1 MFDFSM
7 GELGVIFAVA
17 LIVIGPKKLP
27 EVAKMLG
34 KGLGSLKKTLDE
46 VKEGVQTE
54 LDEIKDTSC
63 IKEALNGGAELKKS
77 LQEMTDQVKTDFK
90 NAAETSVAET
100 SPNDRIKNV
109 AEAATEKDK
118 AEKISE

>member
-7 GELGVIFAVA
+7 GELGVTFAVA

-34 KGLGSLKKTLDE
+34 KGLGSLKKALDE

-54 LDEIKDTSC
+54 LNEIKDTSG
-63 IKEALNGGAELKKS
+63 IKEVIARHDRTGKDR
-77 LQEMTDQVKTDFK
+77 LQECRGRV
-90 NAAETSVAET
+90 SCG
-100 SPNDRIKNV
+100 NV
-109 AEAATEKDK
+109 SK
-118 AEKISE
+118 